1 MIHDV
6 LANGAGIPAIGFG
19 TYGMEREDMLR
30 MIPAALAGGFR
41 HIDTAQIYRNELEV
55 GECTVSSGIS
65 RSELFITT
73 KVWVAN
79 YPERRFA
86 ASVDESLKNLRTDY
100 IDLLLLH
107 WPHDGVPLADQI
119 GLLNDTVKV
128 GKVRHIGVSNFN
140 RQLLDQAIRLSAAP
154 LVTNQFE
161 YHPYLNQSLL
171 ADATRKAGLA
181 VTAYC
186 AMAVGRVLGDPT
198 IAQIAANHGRTIPQ
212 GCFGGF
218 YSKATLS
225 LCREPP
231 IRIGSVKTWPFSTL
245 NWARMKWPQCRHSQ
259 GRIAGSSIRLDWLQ
273 PGMFRAQSLT
283 LMSDLNDLNDLKF
296 FGGVVQNRG

>member
-1 MIHDV
+1 MTHDV
-6 LANGAGIPAIGFG
+6 LANGARIPAIGFG

-30 MIPAALAGGFR
+30 MIPAALQGGFR

-107 WPHDGVPLADQI
+107 WPNDGVPLADQI

-198 IAQIAANHGRTIPQ
+198 IAEIAANHGRTIPQ
-212 GCFGGF
+212 VVLRWLLQQSNVIALSRTTNPDRISENLAVFDFELGEDEM
-218 YSKATLS
+218 AAMQTLARPNS
-225 LCREPP
+225 RIVNPP
-231 IRIGSVKTWPFSTL
+231 GLAPAWDV
-245 NWARMKWPQCRHSQ
+245 
-259 GRIAGSSIRLDWLQ
+259 
-273 PGMFRAQSLT
+273 
-283 LMSDLNDLNDLKF
+283 
-296 FGGVVQNRG
+296 